1 MARYQIIIA
10 YDGTGFKGFQ
20 RQAKARTVQAVL
32 EAALRKIGW
41 QGWSILAAG
50 RTDTGVHASGQVAV
64 FDLEWEHGT
73 QALQAALNA
82 NLPDHVSVRQV
93 CPLDATFHPRF
104 DALARRYEY
113 RVLCVETRDP
123 LRERYAWRVWPAIEP
138 EVLQAASCSLPG
150 THDFAAFGT
159 PPHTAGSTIRSVYQA
174 TWRPGDREIVFEIT
188 ANAFLYRMV
197 RRVVYVLVAVAQGR
211 LAAEQVAGSLV
222 ERKLEAVAGLA
233 PPHGLSLVE
242 VIYRPEILQENLE
255 SSGNR
260 RR

>member
-10 YDGTGFKGFQ
+10 YDGTEFKGFQ
-20 RQAKARTVQAVL
+20 RQARARTVQAVL
-32 EAALRKIGW
+32 EAALHKIGW
-41 QGWSILAAG
+41 QDRSILAAG
-50 RTDTGVHASGQVAV
+50 RTDTGVHAAGQVAA

-73 QALQAALNA
+73 QELQAALNA
-82 NLPDHVSVRQV
+82 NLPADVSVRQV
-93 CPLDATFHPRF
+93 RLVDAAFHPRF
-104 DALARRYEY
+104 DALARSYEY

-123 LRERYAWRVWPAIEP
+123 LRERYAWRVWPAIEQ
-138 EVLQAASCSLPG
+138 EVLQAAASSLPG

-159 PPHTAGSTIRSVYQA
+159 PPHSGGSTIRTVYQA
-174 TWRPGDREIVFEIT
+174 TWQPEDRELVFEIT

-211 LAAEQVAGSLV
+211 LAAEQVTGSLV

-242 VIYRPEILQENLE
+242 VIYQPEILEASPE

>member
-10 YDGTGFKGFQ
+10 YDGTEFKGFQ
-20 RQAKARTVQAVL
+20 RQARARTVQAVL
-32 EAALRKIGW
+32 EAALHKIGW
-41 QGWSILAAG
+41 QDRSILAAG
-50 RTDTGVHASGQVAV
+50 RTDTGVHAAGQVAA

-73 QALQAALNA
+73 QELQAALNA
-82 NLPDHVSVRQV
+82 NLPADVSVRQV
-93 CPLDATFHPRF
+93 RLVDAAFHPRF

-123 LRERYAWRVWPAIEP
+123 LRERYAWRVWPAVEQ
-138 EVLQAASCSLPG
+138 EVLQAAASSLPG

-159 PPHTAGSTIRSVYQA
+159 PPHSGGSTIRTVYQA
-174 TWRPGDREIVFEIT
+174 TWQPEDRELVFEIT

-197 RRVVYVLVAVAQGR
+197 RRVVYVLVAVAQRR
-211 LAAEQVAGSLV
+211 LAVEQIAGSLV

-233 PPHGLSLVE
+233 PAHGLSLVE
-242 VIYRPEILQENLE
+242 VIYQPEILEANPE